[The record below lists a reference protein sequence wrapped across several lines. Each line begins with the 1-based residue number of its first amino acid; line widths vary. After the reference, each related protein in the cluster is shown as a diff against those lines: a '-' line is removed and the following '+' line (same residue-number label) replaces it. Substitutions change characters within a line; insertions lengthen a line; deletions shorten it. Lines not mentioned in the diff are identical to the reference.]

1 MKIPT
6 NRFLWL
12 KKNPF
17 EKSFPFFE
25 NKKKKNVEIF
35 FFFWNAAKLFIG
47 EFLLPFV
54 NVSSVNE
61 NVKDSFLRFL
71 THFLFPQSFSLFI
84 FLPLSL
90 FVCPS
95 SSAPSPLLVFLPF
108 VHYVCNKL
116 EISSPTRFKAHF
128 WTLSLVF
135 IILPRTCRV
144 STSKL
149 LMTRVRRFQLF
160 KQDLPQI
167 LIAVQIQKWGNFES
181 SSKLATAFWT
191 SRWRVFRLRG
201 TMSNNALPPFSQA
214 PFNKSR
220 SRDKVLIDNCHWSR

>member
-71 THFLFPQSFSLFI
+71 THFLFPQSFSLS
-84 FLPLSL
+84 LSL
-90 FVCPS
+90 YLSPS
-95 SSAPSPLLVFLPF
+95 FSFRLPF
-108 VHYVCNKL
+108 FFR
-116 EISSPTRFKAHF
+116 SFPPSRFLAFRALRLQQVGNFFSDSFQSTFLNAFACFYHF
-128 WTLSLVF
+128 APY
-135 IILPRTCRV
+135 LPRFHV
-144 STSKL
+144 K
-149 LMTRVRRFQLF
+149 
-160 KQDLPQI
+160 
-167 LIAVQIQKWGNFES
+167 
-181 SSKLATAFWT
+181 AFDD
-191 SRWRVFRLRG
+191 SRK
-201 TMSNNALPPFSQA
+201 TFSI
-214 PFNKSR
+214 
-220 SRDKVLIDNCHWSR
+220 V